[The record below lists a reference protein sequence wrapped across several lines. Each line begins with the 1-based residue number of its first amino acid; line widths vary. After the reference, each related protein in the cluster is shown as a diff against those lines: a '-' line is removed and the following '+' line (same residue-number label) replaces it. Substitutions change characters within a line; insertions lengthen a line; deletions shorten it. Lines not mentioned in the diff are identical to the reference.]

1 MMIDDF
7 KARFP
12 EIATATVDQWFP
24 VVEPVWP
31 CYFGRP
37 YSAECDKEAILNL
50 VAHLIIVQSTA
61 GTAGLKSTESKSVG
75 SVSVS
80 YSSATQTGGPLYD
93 FLRTTKYG
101 LMFLQVTASSRG
113 AFFV

>member
-1 MMIDDF
+1 MIDDF

-24 VVEPVWP
+24 VVEPIWP
-31 CYFGRP
+31 CYYGRA
-37 YSAECDKEAILNL
+37 YSAPCDKEAILNL
-50 VAHLIIVQSTA
+50 IAHLIIVQSTA
-61 GTAGLKSTESKSVG
+61 GTAAAKSVDSKSVG

-80 YSSATQTGGPLYD
+80 YSGSTQTGGPLYD
-93 FLRTTKYG
+93 FFRTTKYG

>member
-1 MMIDDF
+1 MIDDF

-24 VVEPVWP
+24 VVDPIWP

-37 YSAECDKEAILNL
+37 YQAACDKEAILNL

-61 GTAGLKSTESKSVG
+61 GTAASRSVGSKSVG

-80 YSSATQTGGPLYD
+80 FSGVTQSGGPLYD
-93 FLRTTKYG
+93 FMSTTKYG
-101 LMFLQVTASSRG
+101 LMFLQVTSSSRG